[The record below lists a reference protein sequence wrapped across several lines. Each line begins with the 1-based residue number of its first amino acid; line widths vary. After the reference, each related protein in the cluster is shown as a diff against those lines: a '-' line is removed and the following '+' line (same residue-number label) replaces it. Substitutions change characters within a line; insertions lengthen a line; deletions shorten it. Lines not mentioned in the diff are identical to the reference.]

1 MASTPTANR
10 EATSMNN
17 EIVQQLLEQI
27 RRDTGGAFVTGLA
40 YIGDRLGLFAAVAQH
55 GPVDSFALAAATD
68 LNERYVR
75 EWLKALAAFGYIEYD
90 DADQKYAMSEEQRAV
105 LADEGSAVFGAGTF
119 HFTLP
124 SLLRTEQLMDVF
136 RNGGIAYDE
145 LHPEVPAAIDR
156 MHRAWFDH
164 LLTDEW
170 LPVIPGVD
178 ALLQKGIR
186 VLDVGCGLG
195 RSTIA
200 IARAYPSSSVLGVD
214 PHPPSIEFARA
225 LATEGGIVNAE
236 FVALPLQR
244 IEPDLRF
251 ELVIA
256 IDCIHDM
263 ADPVGALRT
272 VREHLSDDG
281 LLVWSEPAGSMNP
294 LENRDTLSRMRAA
307 LSPFH
312 CLTISLAGGGP
323 GLGTLIGTEGAQGLA
338 VEAGFEQFET
348 LPVPCE
354 TQLFFGLQ
362 R

>member
-1 MASTPTANR
+1 
-10 EATSMNN
+10 MND
-17 EIVQQLLEQI
+17 ETVQQLLKQI
-27 RRDTGGAFVTGLA
+27 RRDTGGAFVSGLA
-40 YIGDRLGLFAAVAQH
+40 YIGDRLGLFAAVAQF
-55 GPVDSFALAAATD
+55 GPADSFALAAATD

-90 DADQKYAMSEEQRAV
+90 DAAEKYAMTEEQHAV
-105 LADEGSAVFGAGTF
+105 LVDEGSAVFGAGTF

-124 SLLRTEQLMDVF
+124 SLLRTEQLMEVF
-136 RNGGIAYDE
+136 RNGGGIAYDE

-170 LPVIPGVD
+170 LTAIAGVN
-178 ALLQKGIR
+178 ALLEEGIR

-200 IARAYPSSSVLGVD
+200 IARAYPRSSVLGVD

-225 LATEGGIVNAE
+225 LAVEGGVVNAE

-251 ELVIA
+251 ELALA

-272 VREHLSDDG
+272 IREHLSDDG
-281 LLVWSEPAGSMNP
+281 LLVWSEPTGSVNP

-312 CLTISLAGGGP
+312 CLTISLAAGGP
-323 GLGTLIGTEGAQGLA
+323 GLGTLIGTEGAQRLA
-338 VEAGFEQFET
+338 AEAGFERFET
-348 LPVPCE
+348 LSVPCE
-354 TQLFFGLQ
+354 TQLFFGL
-362 R
+362 RR

>member
-1 MASTPTANR
+1 
-10 EATSMNN
+10 MNN
-17 EIVQQLLEQI
+17 ETVQQLLEQI
-27 RRDTGGAFVTGLA
+27 RRDTGGAFVSGLA

-55 GPVDSFALAAATD
+55 GPVDSIELARITD

-75 EWLKALAAFGYIEYD
+75 EWLKALAAFGYIEYND
-90 DADQKYAMSEEQRAV
+90 VTEKYAMSDEQHAV

-124 SLLRTEQLMDVF
+124 SLLRTEQLMEVF
-136 RNGGIAYDE
+136 QTGGGITYDD

-164 LLTDEW
+164 LLTEEW
-170 LPVIPGVD
+170 LPAIPCIDEQLREGTH
-178 ALLQKGIR
+178 

-200 IARAYPSSSVLGVD
+200 IARAYPISSVLGVD
-214 PHPPSIEFARA
+214 PHTPSIEFARA
-225 LATEGGIVNAE
+225 LAIESGITNAK
-236 FVALPLQR
+236 FVAQQLER
-244 IEPDLRF
+244 IDPGLRF
-251 ELVIA
+251 GLVLA

-272 VREHLSDDG
+272 IREHLTEDG
-281 LLVWSEPAGSMNP
+281 LLVWSEPAGSVNP
-294 LENRDTLSRMRAA
+294 LENRDTLARMRAA

-312 CLTISLAGGGP
+312 CLTVSLAAGGP
-323 GLGTLIGTEGAQGLA
+323 GLGTLIGTEGAQELA
-338 VEAGFEQFET
+338 AGAGFERFET

-354 TQLFFGLQ
+354 TQLFFGL
-362 R
+362 RR